1 MWRKIDLECKQLCKK
16 AELTINLV
24 YKVCKAKNNLF
35 SFMMQILPQIKNFMS
50 FAAVGTLQC
59 LETRLGF
66 EDIGRNLSM
75 KSNTPWPVKS
85 LLRAT
90 VQAQERV
97 RTL

>member
-1 MWRKIDLECKQLCKK
+1 M
-16 AELTINLV
+16 T
-24 YKVCKAKNNLF
+24 
-35 SFMMQILPQIKNFMS
+35 QILPQIKNFVS
-50 FAAVGTLQC
+50 FAVVGTLQC

-66 EDIGRNLSM
+66 EDIGQNLSV

-90 VQAQERV
+90 VQAHERM